1 MLNQEIKELV
11 YKTGQLIDDKMV
23 ETAIAN
29 GSEASGRL
37 IRSISALN
45 KENQEVVST
54 IISTVDYAKYVD
66 EGRRPGEMPP
76 IQDILNWIQEKPIR
90 PRGITQESLAWAIAK
105 TIARKGVKPRPFIQK
120 SINEVMLGFQE
131 KLVVAGEIDI
141 TNYFDRQI
149 EQNTDFKVK

>member
-1 MLNQEIKELV
+1 MLNQEVKELV

>member
-1 MLNQEIKELV
+1 MLNQEVKELV
-11 YKTGQLIDDKMV
+11 YKTGQLIDDRMV

-45 KENQEVVST
+45 KENQEEVFT

-105 TIARKGVKPRPFIQK
+105 TIARKGIKPRPFIQK